1 MATVRRYAFLTPGHN
16 NWFVWTGEGAK
27 TMTNPGQTH
36 RVLESLAYVLDELAK
51 EGWQVRQIFVD
62 QQGAPNLVVMDCVR
76 TTGD

>member
-16 NWFVWTGEGAK
+16 NWNVWFGDKAI

-51 EGWQVRQIFVD
+51 DGWQVRQIFMD
-62 QQGAPNLVVMDCVR
+62 QQGAPNLVVCDCIF
-76 TTGD
+76 TT